1 MERSGPAAFAAAMVS
16 DSDAPEI
23 IWTHKMRAQNLIRQV
38 FFAGYLVLL
47 LYANQQIFNVL

>member
-16 DSDAPEI
+16 DSDTPEI
-23 IWTHKMRAQNLIRQV
+23 IWTHKMRAENLIRQV

-47 LYANQQIFNVL
+47 LYANQLIFNVL